1 LRARRSAIKEVQRLE
16 TLITYLPLLACGAM
30 MLFIC
35 IPMMRNKHKGDGD
48 SAEAE
53 TRQEIAELRE
63 EIARLRAEKTLDSD
77 EERIGG

>member
-1 LRARRSAIKEVQRLE
+1 VEP
-16 TLITYLPLLACGAM
+16 LITYLPVLACGAM

-35 IPMMRNKHKGDGD
+35 IPMMRNMHKGHDD
-48 SAEAE
+48 STEAD

-63 EIARLRAEKTLDSD
+63 EIARLRAEKTLDSG